1 MTNFVLGVDIAKR
14 KFDVALLVDQK
25 LRHKVFANNEEGF
38 RELAGW
44 LRKYG
49 VGHAHVC
56 MEASSTYGEELAT
69 SLHDAGHTVSIVNPA
84 RIKGFAQSELL
95 RLKNDK
101 VDAGVI
107 ARFCDK
113 MHPEPW
119 KPLPPEIRGL
129 QALVR
134 RVDALLV
141 MRTQELNRMGTTHE
155 TVLHSVK
162 EHISFLGE
170 EIDAL
175 KKDITDLIKKDP
187 NLKAKSD
194 LLRSIPGIGEA
205 TIAAVLSELSL
216 FENCDRVRK
225 VVAYIGLAPREFTSG
240 SSIKGR
246 PRLSKVGSAR
256 MRKALY
262 MPSLVSM
269 QYNPSSSV
277 LVSAS
282 QRRRR
287 TAR

>member
-1 MTNFVLGVDIAKR
+1 VTNFVLGVDIAKR
-14 KFDVALLVDQK
+14 KFDVALLVDEK

-38 RELAGW
+38 RELVGW

-107 ARFCDK
+107 ARFCDR

-162 EHISFLGE
+162 G
-170 EIDAL
+170 AP
-175 KKDITDLIKKDP
+175 LIP
-187 NLKAKSD
+187 
-194 LLRSIPGIGEA
+194 RRGTCRTQEG
-205 TIAAVLSELSL
+205 
-216 FENCDRVRK
+216 DR
-225 VVAYIGLAPREFTSG
+225 
-240 SSIKGR
+240 
-246 PRLSKVGSAR
+246 
-256 MRKALY
+256 
-262 MPSLVSM
+262 
-269 QYNPSSSV
+269 
-277 LVSAS
+277 
-282 QRRRR
+282 
-287 TAR
+287 